1 MAKTSVPCEAC
12 GKPVYKADDF
22 CESCGHRVS
31 DETKERIQLAIR
43 VKREAREEQAEQED
57 RHRRE
62 REVRVKKAAQMVG
75 ILAVLFFLG
84 GLVGY
89 LMAQDTK
96 SKALA
101 NLAGL
106 DANAT
111 VTLEG
116 INHNV
121 GELRTQVE
129 NEPLMVLASATPR
142 SPRSAEPRR
151 SRSATSCRLSSASS
165 MSPPAQSSPRATSPS
180 AAPEQSSPPRSA
192 QPAEHRTERE
202 RQQGR

>member
-121 GELRTQVE
+121 GELRKQVE
-129 NEPLMVLASATPR
+129 NEPMMVLVVNFTLTVIFIGLYFWARKAPFPAIVDMTP
-142 SPRSAEPRR
+142 S
-151 SRSATSCRLSSASS
+151 LVIL
-165 MSPPAQSSPRATSPS
+165 
-180 AAPEQSSPPRSA
+180 
-192 QPAEHRTERE
+192 RTR
-202 RQQGR
+202 